1 MFYKVGLKIYL
12 LGDVMNLTNTMSPQ
26 LFLYEKI
33 KPFGLPIAILMLMVM
48 MVIPLPSI
56 LLDIFFTTNILLSLL
71 ILMVALHTFR
81 PLDFSSFPTV
91 LLFATILRLGL
102 NVAST
107 RIVLS
112 AGHTGPDAAGK
123 VIEAFGEFVIA
134 GNYVVGIFVFAI
146 LIIINLVVIT
156 KGAGRVSEVSARFT
170 LDAMPGKQMA
180 IDADLNAGLL
190 TSEEAKQRRDDVAKE
205 ADFYGSMDG
214 ASKFVKGD
222 AVAGILILLINII
235 GGLII
240 GIAQHDLP
248 ASVAAE
254 NYIIL
259 SVGDGLVAQIP
270 SLLLAIATAIIVT
283 RVSTSQDLSQQ
294 IGSQI
299 GMKQAWL
306 PSAGVLFLL
315 GLIPGMPNVLFLIA
329 SGLTFFIWWRIKQKE
344 DENNDGSD
352 NINEN
357 GETVVKEEK
366 DDDNSINLSEI
377 ADNSAISMQLGY
389 GLIQMVDDENDG
401 PLIARI
407 TGVRKQISKE
417 LGFIIPPVR
426 IRDDLSLDA
435 NHYRI
440 RIGQEIVAEDKV
452 FPQLILAIP
461 GESAQTKIEGT
472 DVKDPSFGME
482 ATWIER
488 HQQAKA
494 ENLGYMVVEPE
505 SVIATHLNQ
514 VLSSQANELLGQD
527 DVQALLDNLSKTSPQ
542 LVSSTVPKLIPLNI
556 LTSVLK
562 LLLAERMPISDL
574 RRILEVL
581 ASQNHKNNS
590 PLDIAESVRPAI
602 SGLLIQQI
610 APLNSPLPVITFSA
624 ELEQMIVNIAK
635 QTGANGLILEA
646 SLIQKIVTAVN
657 SVMEKMQNENRKA
670 VMITAPVIRRDL
682 SHMLRQHIPNLDVL
696 SFTELPDN
704 KKIEVIANIGS
715 EEQNNN

>member
-1 MFYKVGLKIYL
+1 
-12 LGDVMNLTNTMSPQ
+12 MNLTNTFGKQ
-26 LFLYEKI
+26 YLVFEKL
-33 KPFGLPIAILMLMVM
+33 KPFGLPLAILMLMVM
-48 MVIPLPSI
+48 MVIPLPAV
-56 LLDIFFTTNILLSLL
+56 LLDVFFTTNILLSLL
-71 ILMVALHTFR
+71 ILMVSLHTFR

-190 TSEEAKQRRDDVAKE
+190 NSEEAKKRRDDIAKE

-222 AVAGILILLINII
+222 AIAGILILLINII

-248 ASVAAE
+248 VSNAAE

-270 SLLLAIATAIIVT
+270 SLLLAISTAIIVT
-283 RVSTSQDLSQQ
+283 RVSTSQDLSKQ

-299 GMKQAWL
+299 GVKQAWL

-315 GLIPGMPNVLFLIA
+315 GLIPGMPNELFLFA
-329 SGLTFFIWWRIKQKE
+329 AALTFFIWWIIRKNTTAINNLDANDQLS
-344 DENNDGSD
+344 ENN
-352 NINEN
+352 N
-357 GETVVKEEK
+357 EK
-366 DDDNSINLSEI
+366 DRVNEKSDHSISLEEI

-389 GLIQMVDDENDG
+389 GLIQLVDDENEG

-426 IRDDLSLDA
+426 IRDDMTLEA

-440 RIGQEIVAEDKV
+440 KVGQEIVAEDKI
-452 FPQLILAIP
+452 FPQLLLAIP
-461 GESAQTKIEGT
+461 GDAAQTKIEGT
-472 DVKDPSFGME
+472 DVKDPSFNMD
-482 ATWIER
+482 ATWIEP
-488 HQQAKA
+488 HQQARA

-505 SVIATHLNQ
+505 AVIATHLNQ
-514 VLSSQANELLGQD
+514 ILSAQASELLGQD
-527 DVQALLDNLSKTSPQ
+527 DVQSLLDNLSKTSPQ
-542 LVSSTVPKLIPLNI
+542 LVSSSVPKLISLNI

-562 LLLAERMPISDL
+562 LLLIENMPISDL
-574 RRILEVL
+574 KRILEVL
-581 ASQNHKNNS
+581 SSQNVKNMS
-590 PLDIAESVRPAI
+590 AVELAESVRPAI

-646 SLIQKIVTAVN
+646 NLIQKIVSSINDVL
-657 SVMEKMQNENRKA
+657 EKMQSENRKA

-682 SHMLRQHIPNLDVL
+682 SYMLRQHIPALNVL

-704 KKIEVIANIGS
+704 KKIEVVANIGS
-715 EEQNNN
+715 ETENNS